1 MQKVLGKIA
10 ANMSD
15 PQNMK
20 PEIKIN
26 GSDISLEDQK
36 EALKLIRGMNKNNS
50 DAAQNII
57 NKLPQSVRAALYTDI
72 AVDGVTI
79 TAQDQSDMLAVM
91 ADIDAKAQESRLK
104 AFDKLPDSVH
114 GLVKP
119 SINMDK
125 IMQIGLFLVG
135 LYALSYILS
144 ALQGWIMSTITQ
156 KVSRQMRS
164 DISYKIN
171 RLPMSFYNK
180 TTTGDVLSRVTNDV
194 DTIGQSLNQ
203 SIGTLITAVIL
214 FVGSLFMMI
223 KTDIWMTL
231 TAVCTSLTAE
241 ESRRN

>member
-1 MQKVLGKIA
+1 MLFR
-10 ANMSD
+10 S
-15 PQNMK
+15 
-20 PEIKIN
+20 
-26 GSDISLEDQK
+26 
-36 EALKLIRGMNKNNS
+36 
-50 DAAQNII
+50 AQNII

-72 AVDGVTI
+72 EVDGVTI

-171 RLPMSFYNK
+171 RLRSEEH
-180 TTTGDVLSRVTNDV
+180 TSEL
-194 DTIGQSLNQ
+194 QSLKRI
-203 SIGTLITAVIL
+203 SYAVSLIGRAHV
-214 FVGSLFMMI
+214 
-223 KTDIWMTL
+223 
-231 TAVCTSLTAE
+231 
-241 ESRRN
+241 